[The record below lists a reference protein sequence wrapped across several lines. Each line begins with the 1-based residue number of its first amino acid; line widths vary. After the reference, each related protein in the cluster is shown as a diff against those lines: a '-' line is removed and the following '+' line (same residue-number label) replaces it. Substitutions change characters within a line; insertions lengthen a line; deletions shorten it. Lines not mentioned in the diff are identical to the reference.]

1 MNIKLHYK
9 LNFCAGVFFNNT
21 VFLNNY
27 EVELDLVTASTN
39 GHEQNVALDRAK
51 YFVEHV
57 CRGAFFVND
66 NEKQQIKALKAANIT
81 VLALPEEPIDQIVGI
96 MLFHKLNAVMEDR
109 MTVYRLLINSELG
122 DYVSYIHAVDES
134 SGPFEELGWWNN
146 SEISCNRTESKVTEN
161 TKIVK
166 INLSESWN
174 DIGLGWELD
183 QVPNEP
189 GGVDSVVFVNFKK
202 DVTE

>member
-66 NEKQQIKALKAANIT
+66 NEKLKNFFFKYISEN
-81 VLALPEEPIDQIVGI
+81 LLNFGDGI
-96 MLFHKLNAVMEDR
+96 S
-109 MTVYRLLINSELG
+109 ISE
-122 DYVSYIHAVDES
+122 
-134 SGPFEELGWWNN
+134 
-146 SEISCNRTESKVTEN
+146 
-161 TKIVK
+161 
-166 INLSESWN
+166 
-174 DIGLGWELD
+174 
-183 QVPNEP
+183 Q
-189 GGVDSVVFVNFKK
+189 
-202 DVTE
+202 

>member
-27 EVELDLVTASTN
+27 EIDLDLVTASTN
-39 GHEQNVALDRAK
+39 GHEQNVALDRVK

-57 CRGAFFVND
+57 CSGAFFVNE
-66 NEKQQIKALKAANIT
+66 NEKQQIKALTAANIN
-81 VLALPEEPIDQIVGI
+81 VIALPEEPIDQIVGI

-109 MTVYRLLINSELG
+109 MSIYRLSINSELG
-122 DYVSYIHAVDES
+122 DFVSYIHAIDES
-134 SGPFEELGWWNN
+134 GGPFEKLGWWNDPEITCN
-146 SEISCNRTESKVTEN
+146 LSEVKVKEN
-161 TKIVK
+161 NKIVK
-166 INLSESWN
+166 IKLTESWN
-174 DIGLGWELD
+174 DIGLGWEID
-183 QVPNEP
+183 QKPSDA
-189 GGVDSVVFVNFKK
+189 DSVVFVNFKK